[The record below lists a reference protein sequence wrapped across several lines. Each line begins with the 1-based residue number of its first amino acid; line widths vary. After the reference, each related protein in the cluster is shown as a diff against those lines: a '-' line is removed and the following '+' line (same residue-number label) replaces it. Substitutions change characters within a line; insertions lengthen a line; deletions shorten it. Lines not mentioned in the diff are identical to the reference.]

1 MRLIVFPLLATLV
14 TLATPAS
21 GPAAEREYPATARL
35 VSSVPLGVSR
45 FVPRAPAAVDPLAI
59 YSNVTTFTGNSY
71 ANGGAANQGGNE
83 ISRLVADDTTFTT
96 LPGVSNVTG
105 FKFTVANLNGVA
117 VSARP
122 RARFYRADGASLG
135 AGLPNAPGTFIVGY
149 SFSPISFPAGTASV
163 YAATG
168 LSPGFSVVVGGTETI
183 WCGLTFDNNTGA
195 TGATQAQINNLAQ
208 AIYNPVDLGSSVD
221 IMFQT
226 TAAGSFLANNPA
238 GAGTVPAVDVAN
250 FGWELTVTTLP
261 VELQSFTAD

>member
-1 MRLIVFPLLATLV
+1 MRAITYVLLATLV
-14 TLATPAS
+14 SPAVALAVGEEHPT
-21 GPAAEREYPATARL
+21 TARL

-45 FVPRAPAAVDPLAI
+45 FAPKTPTVVNPLAI
-59 YSNVTTFTGNSY
+59 YSNVTTFSGSNY
-71 ANGGAANQGGNE
+71 ANDGTANQAGNE

-105 FKFTVANLNGVA
+105 FSFSVSNVNGVA

-122 RARFYRADGASLG
+122 LVRFYRADGASLG
-135 AGLPNAPGTFIVGY
+135 AGLPNAPGTLIVGY
-149 SFSPISFPAGTASV
+149 NVSPISFPAGTVALYNAS
-163 YAATG
+163 A
-168 LSPGFSVVVGGTETI
+168 LSPGFPVVAGGTETI
-183 WCGLTFDNNTGA
+183 WCGITFDNNTGG
-195 TGATQAQINNLAQ
+195 TGATQAQLNNLGQ
-208 AIYNPVDLGSSVD
+208 GIWGPVDLGSSVD

-238 GAGTVPAVDVAN
+238 GAGANFGGVAIAN